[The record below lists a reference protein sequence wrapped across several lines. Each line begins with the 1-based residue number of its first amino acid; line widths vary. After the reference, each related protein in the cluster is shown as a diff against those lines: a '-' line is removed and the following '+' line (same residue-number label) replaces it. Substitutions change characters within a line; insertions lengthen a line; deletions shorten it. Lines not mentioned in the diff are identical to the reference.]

1 MGANCCSFAPD
12 KYDPYD
18 SPIISETLLHAADIV
33 CCSSEMREAFIR
45 YLINKSWLPKYLE
58 HQKLDME
65 IALFDLPAGRTLLT
79 RSPHHDHSAALYRAK
94 SEMFRSK
101 RAISVDRDLID
112 SQQEGSKQL
121 PTQDPLLALAES
133 FIIFLVAG
141 VLPLFLASREFL
153 EWAGAHPLNNSS
165 SSSLHNSDPNLLKR
179 SMTSPQSSQILS
191 DKKQLSFVDHDL
203 HTKPQTAGFS
213 RRPERRRSSIT
224 LLVNGWSNPK
234 RYFGRQSVTLVK
246 PLILTNEQQVLP
258 FEVSVPHTQDM
269 DQSLYPVHDT
279 PHVAIST
286 TSRTSA
292 NTRPMN
298 KTISI
303 QPMNESVRMERI
315 INDVLDAVKLS
326 ELDHMLHSTNWL
338 HSLLQ
343 TLDELPLCISI
354 ALFTKSSSATS
365 DTERNNSSTEAFVNR
380 KVTAMEKD
388 EKEEAHSL
396 TVNTFTSLSSLKYR
410 PPEPLSSFQHPLI
423 YVNQSFENLTLYPR
437 DDVLGHTCNIL
448 QDANFTEKEQALK
461 LNQALESL
469 KPTKVGLT
477 NVRKD
482 GSSFFNLVSL
492 KPLVHHDRDGGKYCK
507 FIVAIQYAL
516 QDGKDLDFS
525 ELLAIDDLL
534 RLLSNILS

>member
-1 MGANCCSFAPD
+1 
-12 KYDPYD
+12 
-18 SPIISETLLHAADIV
+18 
-33 CCSSEMREAFIR
+33 
-45 YLINKSWLPKYLE
+45 
-58 HQKLDME
+58 
-65 IALFDLPAGRTLLT
+65 
-79 RSPHHDHSAALYRAK
+79 
-94 SEMFRSK
+94 
-101 RAISVDRDLID
+101 
-112 SQQEGSKQL
+112 
-121 PTQDPLLALAES
+121 
-133 FIIFLVAG
+133 
-141 VLPLFLASREFL
+141 
-153 EWAGAHPLNNSS
+153 
-165 SSSLHNSDPNLLKR
+165 
-179 SMTSPQSSQILS
+179 
-191 DKKQLSFVDHDL
+191 
-203 HTKPQTAGFS
+203 
-213 RRPERRRSSIT
+213 
-224 LLVNGWSNPK
+224 
-234 RYFGRQSVTLVK
+234 
-246 PLILTNEQQVLP
+246 
-258 FEVSVPHTQDM
+258 
-269 DQSLYPVHDT
+269 
-279 PHVAIST
+279 
-286 TSRTSA
+286 
-292 NTRPMN
+292 MN